1 MIIAVDFDG
10 TCVKHRYP
18 MVGEDVDG
26 AVSVLKELV
35 RKGHKII
42 LYTMRSGDTLDD
54 AISWFIDNDIELWGI
69 NRNPEQYGGKT
80 MPKIIICQGTRSS
93 GKTDWTK
100 QWVLKDPEHRV
111 RFSDDDIRNM
121 LGKHQ
126 APEREVLVN
135 AMRRQ
140 FIVAALKKCY
150 DVVIDGTLK
159 PHENDFVRRCVKAHN
174 STVDELR
181 SLGKLSP
188 QDDTRYSIEYKDSI
202 VPLQESIGEDA
213 TTATYKKT
221 YKFIGIW

>member
-1 MIIAVDFDG
+1 M
-10 TCVKHRYP
+10 
-18 MVGEDVDG
+18 M
-26 AVSVLKELV
+26 
-35 RKGHKII
+35 
-42 LYTMRSGDTLDD
+42 TL
-54 AISWFIDNDIELWGI
+54 GI
-69 NRNPEQYGGKT
+69 
-80 MPKIIICQGTRSS
+80 CLAS
-93 GKTDWTK
+93 
-100 QWVLKDPEHRV
+100 
-111 RFSDDDIRNM
+111 IR
-121 LGKHQ
+121 L
-126 APEREVLVN
+126 
-135 AMRRQ
+135 
-140 FIVAALKKCY
+140 LKKCY

>member
-1 MIIAVDFDG
+1 
-10 TCVKHRYP
+10 
-18 MVGEDVDG
+18 
-26 AVSVLKELV
+26 
-35 RKGHKII
+35 
-42 LYTMRSGDTLDD
+42 
-54 AISWFIDNDIELWGI
+54 
-69 NRNPEQYGGKT
+69 

-140 FIVAALKKCY
+140 SIVAALKKCY

-159 PHENDFVRRCVKAHN
+159 PHENDFVKRCVKAHN

-188 QDDTRYSIEYKDSI
+188 QDDIKYSIEYKTLLYHFKSPLMRMQLQLLIRKHINLLGYGSI
-202 VPLQESIGEDA
+202 YSNFLLYFTPHCLHIIRKVLQ
-213 TTATYKKT
+213 
-221 YKFIGIW
+221 

>member
-1 MIIAVDFDG
+1 
-10 TCVKHRYP
+10 
-18 MVGEDVDG
+18 
-26 AVSVLKELV
+26 
-35 RKGHKII
+35 
-42 LYTMRSGDTLDD
+42 
-54 AISWFIDNDIELWGI
+54 
-69 NRNPEQYGGKT
+69 

-100 QWVLKDPEHRV
+100 QWVLI

-159 PHENDFVRRCVKAHN
+159 PHENDFVRRCVKTLLYHFKSPLMRMQLQLLIRRHTN
-174 STVDELR
+174 LLRHGSIYNNFLLYSTFHCLHTIRKVL
-181 SLGKLSP
+181 
-188 QDDTRYSIEYKDSI
+188 
-202 VPLQESIGEDA
+202 
-213 TTATYKKT
+213 
-221 YKFIGIW
+221 

>member
-1 MIIAVDFDG
+1 
-10 TCVKHRYP
+10 
-18 MVGEDVDG
+18 
-26 AVSVLKELV
+26 
-35 RKGHKII
+35 
-42 LYTMRSGDTLDD
+42 
-54 AISWFIDNDIELWGI
+54 
-69 NRNPEQYGGKT
+69 
-80 MPKIIICQGTRSS
+80 MPKIIICRGTRSS

-159 PHENDFVRRCVKAHN
+159 PNEDDFARRCVKALLYHFKSPLVRMQLQLLIRRHTNLLGHGSIYNN
-174 STVDELR
+174 SLLYFTPHCLHT
-181 SLGKLSP
+181 
-188 QDDTRYSIEYKDSI
+188 TRE
-202 VPLQESIGEDA
+202 VLQ
-213 TTATYKKT
+213 
-221 YKFIGIW
+221 

>member
-42 LYTMRSGDTLDD
+42 LYTMRGGDTLDD
-54 AISWFIDNDIELWGI
+54 AISW
-69 NRNPEQYGGKT
+69 
-80 MPKIIICQGTRSS
+80 
-93 GKTDWTK
+93 
-100 QWVLKDPEHRV
+100 
-111 RFSDDDIRNM
+111 FSDDDIRNM

-126 APEREVLVN
+126 APEREVLVS
-135 AMRRQ
+135 AMKRQ
-140 FIVAALKKCY
+140 FIITALRKCY

-188 QDDTRYSIEYKDSI
+188 QDDIKYSIEYKDSI
-202 VPLQESIGEDA
+202 VPLQESTDEDA

-221 YKFIGIW
+221 YKFIGTW

>member
-1 MIIAVDFDG
+1 MTIAVDFDG

-69 NRNPEQYGGKT
+69 NRNPE
-80 MPKIIICQGTRSS
+80 
-93 GKTDWTK
+93 
-100 QWVLKDPEHRV
+100 
-111 RFSDDDIRNM
+111 
-121 LGKHQ
+121 
-126 APEREVLVN
+126 REVLVN

-159 PHENDFVRRCVKAHN
+159 PHENDFVKRCVKAHN

-188 QDDTRYSIEYKDSI
+188 QDDIKYSIEYKDSI

-221 YKFIGIW
+221 YKFIGTW

>member
-1 MIIAVDFDG
+1 
-10 TCVKHRYP
+10 
-18 MVGEDVDG
+18 
-26 AVSVLKELV
+26 
-35 RKGHKII
+35 
-42 LYTMRSGDTLDD
+42 
-54 AISWFIDNDIELWGI
+54 
-69 NRNPEQYGGKT
+69 
-80 MPKIIICQGTRSS
+80 MPKIILCRGIQGS
-93 GKTDWTK
+93 GKTTWAK

-188 QDDTRYSIEYKDSI
+188 QDDIRYSIEYKDSI
-202 VPLQESIGEDA
+202 VPLQESIYEDA
-213 TTATYKKT
+213 KDLEKKKTVDEGTTVVTYKKV
-221 YKFIGIW
+221 YKFVRT

>member
-1 MIIAVDFDG
+1 MQE
-10 TCVKHRYP
+10 R
-18 MVGEDVDG
+18 
-26 AVSVLKELV
+26 
-35 RKGHKII
+35 
-42 LYTMRSGDTLDD
+42 
-54 AISWFIDNDIELWGI
+54 
-69 NRNPEQYGGKT
+69 
-80 MPKIIICQGTRSS
+80 KIIICRGTRSS

-135 AMRRQ
+135 AMRR
-140 FIVAALKKCY
+140 
-150 DVVIDGTLK
+150 
-159 PHENDFVRRCVKAHN
+159 
-174 STVDELR
+174 R

>member
-1 MIIAVDFDG
+1 
-10 TCVKHRYP
+10 
-18 MVGEDVDG
+18 
-26 AVSVLKELV
+26 
-35 RKGHKII
+35 
-42 LYTMRSGDTLDD
+42 
-54 AISWFIDNDIELWGI
+54 
-69 NRNPEQYGGKT
+69 

-121 LGKHQ
+121 LGK
-126 APEREVLVN
+126 
-135 AMRRQ
+135 
-140 FIVAALKKCY
+140 
-150 DVVIDGTLK
+150 
-159 PHENDFVRRCVKAHN
+159 PHENDFVKRCVKAHN

-202 VPLQESIGEDA
+202 VPLQESTDEDA

-221 YKFIGIW
+221 YKFIGTW

>member
-1 MIIAVDFDG
+1 
-10 TCVKHRYP
+10 
-18 MVGEDVDG
+18 
-26 AVSVLKELV
+26 
-35 RKGHKII
+35 
-42 LYTMRSGDTLDD
+42 
-54 AISWFIDNDIELWGI
+54 
-69 NRNPEQYGGKT
+69 
-80 MPKIIICQGTRSS
+80 MPKIIICQGIRSS

-111 RFSDDDIRNM
+111 RFSDDDIR
-121 LGKHQ
+121 
-126 APEREVLVN
+126 
-135 AMRRQ
+135 
-140 FIVAALKKCY
+140 KCY

-213 TTATYKKT
+213 ATATYKKT
-221 YKFIGIW
+221 YKFIGTW

>member
-69 NRNPEQYGGKT
+69 NRNPEQYGWSSS
-80 MPKIIICQGTRSS
+80 PK
-93 GKTDWTK
+93 
-100 QWVLKDPEHRV
+100 V
-111 RFSDDDIRNM
+111 FAN
-121 LGKHQ
+121 
-126 APEREVLVN
+126 
-135 AMRRQ
+135 
-140 FIVAALKKCY
+140 
-150 DVVIDGTLK
+150 
-159 PHENDFVRRCVKAHN
+159 
-174 STVDELR
+174 
-181 SLGKLSP
+181 GKLSP
-188 QDDTRYSIEYKDSI
+188 QDDIRYSIEYKDSI
-202 VPLQESIGEDA
+202 VPLQESTDEDA

-221 YKFIGIW
+221 YKFIGTWQHL

>member
-42 LYTMRSGDTLDD
+42 L
-54 AISWFIDNDIELWGI
+54 
-69 NRNPEQYGGKT
+69 
-80 MPKIIICQGTRSS
+80 
-93 GKTDWTK
+93 
-100 QWVLKDPEHRV
+100 HRV

>member
-1 MIIAVDFDG
+1 MQE
-10 TCVKHRYP
+10 R
-18 MVGEDVDG
+18 
-26 AVSVLKELV
+26 
-35 RKGHKII
+35 
-42 LYTMRSGDTLDD
+42 
-54 AISWFIDNDIELWGI
+54 
-69 NRNPEQYGGKT
+69 
-80 MPKIIICQGTRSS
+80 KIIICQGTRSS

-159 PHENDFVRRCVKAHN
+159 PHENDFVRTCVKAHN

-188 QDDTRYSIEYKDSI
+188 QDDTRYSIEYKGSI
-202 VPLQESIGEDA
+202 VPLQESTDEDA

-221 YKFIGIW
+221 YKFIGTW

>member
-1 MIIAVDFDG
+1 
-10 TCVKHRYP
+10 
-18 MVGEDVDG
+18 
-26 AVSVLKELV
+26 
-35 RKGHKII
+35 
-42 LYTMRSGDTLDD
+42 
-54 AISWFIDNDIELWGI
+54 
-69 NRNPEQYGGKT
+69 
-80 MPKIIICQGTRSS
+80 
-93 GKTDWTK
+93 
-100 QWVLKDPEHRV
+100 
-111 RFSDDDIRNM
+111 M

-159 PHENDFVRRCVKAHN
+159 PHENDFVRICVKAHN

-202 VPLQESIGEDA
+202 VPLQESTDEDA

-221 YKFIGIW
+221 YKFIGTW

>member
-42 LYTMRSGDTLDD
+42 LYTMRGGDTLDD

-69 NRNPEQYGGKT
+69 NRNPEQYGWSSS
-80 MPKIIICQGTRSS
+80 PKVFANLYI
-93 GKTDWTK
+93 
-100 QWVLKDPEHRV
+100 
-111 RFSDDDIRNM
+111 DD
-121 LGKHQ
+121 
-126 APEREVLVN
+126 
-135 AMRRQ
+135 
-140 FIVAALKKCY
+140 AALG
-150 DVVIDGTLK
+150 IPLI
-159 PHENDFVRRCVKAHN
+159 
-174 STVDELR
+174 TVDELR

-188 QDDTRYSIEYKDSI
+188 QDDIRYSIEYKDSI

>member
-54 AISWFIDNDIELWGI
+54 AISWFIDN
-69 NRNPEQYGGKT
+69 
-80 MPKIIICQGTRSS
+80 
-93 GKTDWTK
+93 
-100 QWVLKDPEHRV
+100 
-111 RFSDDDIRNM
+111 DIRNM

>member
-1 MIIAVDFDG
+1 MQE
-10 TCVKHRYP
+10 R
-18 MVGEDVDG
+18 
-26 AVSVLKELV
+26 
-35 RKGHKII
+35 
-42 LYTMRSGDTLDD
+42 
-54 AISWFIDNDIELWGI
+54 
-69 NRNPEQYGGKT
+69 
-80 MPKIIICQGTRSS
+80 KIIICRGTRSS

-100 QWVLKDPEHRV
+100 QWVLEDPEHRV
-111 RFSDDDIRNM
+111 
-121 LGKHQ
+121 
-126 APEREVLVN
+126 
-135 AMRRQ
+135 RQ

-159 PHENDFVRRCVKAHN
+159 PHENDFVKRCVKAHN

-188 QDDTRYSIEYKDSI
+188 QDDIKYSIEYKDSI

>member
-35 RKGHKII
+35 
-42 LYTMRSGDTLDD
+42 
-54 AISWFIDNDIELWGI
+54 
-69 NRNPEQYGGKT
+69 
-80 MPKIIICQGTRSS
+80 
-93 GKTDWTK
+93 
-100 QWVLKDPEHRV
+100 WVLKDPEHRV

-126 APEREVLVN
+126 APEREVLVS
-135 AMRRQ
+135 AMKRQ
-140 FIVAALKKCY
+140 FIITALKKCY

-202 VPLQESIGEDA
+202 VPLQESTDEDA

-221 YKFIGIW
+221 YKFIGTW